1 MRVSELKQAIRQMRR
16 VQSDSSKALSSALN
30 RTIHGV
36 GTEATRKT
44 KERFFVKTADVKGT
58 LRIRNAAP
66 ESLEASLTS
75 VSKNLPLMRFK
86 TNPGKVPVRRP
97 AATKSAVRRA
107 GLTAVSGAFIA
118 RMPSGH
124 IGVFKRMRSSRH
136 KKVTRNG
143 KTYWSG
149 LPIREL
155 YGPSVPGMIGSRKV
169 IQHVEQEAKRRME
182 SRIDHE
188 INRLLR

>member
-1 MRVSELKQAIRQMRR
+1 MRIPELRNAIRQLRR

-36 GTEATRKT
+36 GTEATKKT

-58 LRIRNAAP
+58 IRIRNAAP
-66 ESLEASLTS
+66 ENLEATMTAKST
-75 VSKNLPLMRFK
+75 NLPLMRFK
-86 TNPGKVPVRRP
+86 TNPGKVPMRRP
-97 AATKSAVRRA
+97 TATKSAVRRA
-107 GLTAVSGAFIA
+107 GLAPVHGAFIA
-118 RMPSGH
+118 RMRSGH
-124 IGVFKRMRSSRH
+124 VGVFKRMRSWRH

-143 KTYWSG
+143 RTYWSG

-155 YGPSVPGMIGSRKV
+155 YGPSVPGMVGSLKV
-169 IQHVEQEAKRRME
+169 VDHVEQEAKRRME
-182 SRIDHE
+182 TRLDHE

>member
-1 MRVSELKQAIRQMRR
+1 M
-16 VQSDSSKALSSALN
+16 SSALN

-58 LRIRNAAP
+58 LRTRNAAP
-66 ESLEASLTS
+66 ENLEATMTS
-75 VSKNLPLMRFK
+75 TSKNLPLMRFK
-86 TNPGKVPVRRP
+86 TNPGKVPKRRP
-97 AATKSAVRRA
+97 AATKSAVRRV
-107 GLTAVSGAFIA
+107 GLAPVRGAFIA
-118 RMPSGH
+118 QMRSGH
-124 IGVFKRMRSSRH
+124 VGVFKRMRSWRH

-155 YGPSVPGMIGSRKV
+155 YGPSVPGMVGSRKV
-169 IQHVEQEAKRRME
+169 VEHVEQEAKRRME
-182 SRIDHE
+182 TRLDHE
-188 INRLLR
+188 MNRLLR